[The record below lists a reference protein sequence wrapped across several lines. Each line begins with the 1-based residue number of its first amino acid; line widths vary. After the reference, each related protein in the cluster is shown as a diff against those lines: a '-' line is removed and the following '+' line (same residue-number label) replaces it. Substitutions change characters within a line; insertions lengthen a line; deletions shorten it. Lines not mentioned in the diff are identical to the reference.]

1 MVGPNNLNGV
11 VDDAFG
17 YLSSLAHVAAKT
29 KMMSMAAW
37 KGEAAA
43 AAASATAA
51 AASATSLMKRS
62 NSGSSSGDTS
72 STIKRSPSLTES
84 GMFNAAKRRLSKAP
98 SMSNMLPGKE
108 EDSVTLAA
116 KSAAR
121 EVALEIS
128 VDEEKGNTPW
138 RHGHKLIMNKLV
150 PG

>member
-17 YLSSLAHVAAKT
+17 YLSSLAHVASKT
-29 KMMSMAAW
+29 KMMSMAAL
-37 KGEAAA
+37 KGEAA
-43 AAASATAA
+43 AA

>member
-29 KMMSMAAW
+29 KMMSMAAL
-37 KGEAAA
+37 KGEAA
-43 AAASATAA
+43 AA

-98 SMSNMLPGKE
+98 SMGNMLPGKE

>member
-17 YLSSLAHVAAKT
+17 YLSWLAHVAAKT
-29 KMMSMAAW
+29 KMMSMAAL

-43 AAASATAA
+43 V
-51 AASATSLMKRS
+51 AASATSRMKRS

-72 STIKRSPSLTES
+72 ATIKRSPSLTES

>member
-29 KMMSMAAW
+29 KMMSMAAL
-37 KGEAAA
+37 KGEAA
-43 AAASATAA
+43 AA

>member
-29 KMMSMAAW
+29 KMMSMAAL
-37 KGEAAA
+37 KGEAA
-43 AAASATAA
+43 AA

-98 SMSNMLPGKE
+98 SMGNMLPGKE

-121 EVALEIS
+121 EAAQEIS

>member
-29 KMMSMAAW
+29 KMMSMAAL
-37 KGEAAA
+37 KGEAA
-43 AAASATAA
+43 AA

-121 EVALEIS
+121 EAAQEIS